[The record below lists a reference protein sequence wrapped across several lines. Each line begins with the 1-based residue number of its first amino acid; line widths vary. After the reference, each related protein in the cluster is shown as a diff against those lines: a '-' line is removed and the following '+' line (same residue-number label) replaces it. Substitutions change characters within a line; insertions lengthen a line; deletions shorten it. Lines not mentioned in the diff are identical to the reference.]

1 MSYIYQGKN
10 LKIFDNYLNGV
21 GSEFVDFDFKSNF
34 WIINRKVG
42 EVGDIKM
49 KGFDGMIGDTG
60 SLKGHFSMG
69 IADDTRRSYIEIFTQ
84 KNRFGIFSAKGSEPV
99 YFPCHM
105 NVNILGIKN
114 GINGQKFLKI
124 FLGI

>member
-42 EVGDIKM
+42 EVSDIKM
-49 KGFDGMIGDTG
+49 KGFDGVIGDTG
-60 SLKGHFSMG
+60 PFKGHFSMG
-69 IADDTRRSYIEIFTQ
+69 IANDTR
-84 KNRFGIFSAKGSEPV
+84 
-99 YFPCHM
+99 
-105 NVNILGIKN
+105 
-114 GINGQKFLKI
+114 
-124 FLGI
+124 